1 MKPFLILA
9 LTMMTTLLC
18 GDGDATAADM
28 DQRVIRVARLQIHAD
43 QLDAYKAALKEE
55 IETSVRVEPGVLS
68 LYAVSHKDQPTHVT
82 VFEIYASKAAYEA
95 HLLAPHFKKYKTTT
109 QAMILSLELAET
121 TPIAL
126 SAKKE

>member
-1 MKPFLILA
+1 MKLFLILA
-9 LTMMTTLLC
+9 LTIMTTLL
-18 GDGDATAADM
+18 GGDATAADM
-28 DQRVIRVARLQIHAD
+28 DQRVIRVARLQIHAG
-43 QLDAYKAALKEE
+43 QLEAYKAALKEE

-82 VFEIYASKAAYEA
+82 VFEIYASQAAYEA
-95 HLLAPHFKKYKTTT
+95 HLQAPHFKKYKTTT
-109 QAMILSLELAET
+109 QSMIQSLELAET